1 MANID
6 VGSHGG
12 KRTLAPEV
20 PLVPMIDLLLCCIMF
35 LLVTAVWNQ
44 LATMNATGSTPTI
57 DGDSRPPPATR
68 PLVIQL
74 LTTAAVVET
83 PYGTHEEVPNI
94 DGHVDVVRLGERLA
108 AHRSAGLALGNAVSV
123 AADDGVTYRE
133 VMATMDTAIGV
144 GFADVTFAP

>member
-12 KRTLAPEV
+12 KRNLAPEV

-44 LATMNATGSTPTI
+44 LATMNATGSAPTI
-57 DGDSRPPPATR
+57 DSDSRPPPATR

-83 PYGTHEEVPNI
+83 PYGTHEEVPNV
-94 DGHVDVVRLGERLA
+94 DGRVDVVRLGERLS
-108 AHRSAGLALGNAVSV
+108 AHRSAGLALGNAVNV

-133 VMATMDTAIGV
+133 VMATMDTAIGA